1 MLMSVELFTSSLS
14 HLFHYRPFLV
24 TRIVS
29 AMLNKFKNAFFSV
42 VNNLDATSTDK
53 NNDIGPN
60 GEPKLPLKFPYSRP
74 HFLQLNGEDEIQVAG
89 DHAIRPIIV
98 PRDITK
104 IPWNS
109 GYAEA
114 VNAGK
119 SLRNEDQ
126 ARIHVGYLE
135 RRHSDNGHSAETT
148 EFHTPPSTP
157 EKDSTTQRPRQRI
170 PYAYFALF
178 DGHAGTGAAISAANE
193 LHCILHDKLMD
204 VIHHLLPPTDTG
216 ECAQNG
222 RNQVLWFPEREIS
235 VESFIVGALE
245 ATFHEMDNLIAEDR
259 FVYRV
264 TGGCTVV
271 VSLFICGKLFVSN
284 AGDSRAVLCRGRKAF
299 PLSNDFTPETERQ
312 RIRKLAALQPEL
324 LGGEYTA
331 LDFSRR
337 PNRRDIGQR
346 LLYREPHMTGWA
358 YKTVTPEDLKFPVVY
373 GEGKRSRVLA
383 TIGVTR
389 GFGDHDLRAP
399 NSNILIK
406 PFLSSQPEVRIVDI
420 EKEAIYETD
429 VLVMGT
435 DGLWDVTSNE
445 RVAESVQR
453 SLEQFPIEDSA
464 RYRYRFTSAAQD
476 LVMCSRGK
484 LNERSWR
491 TADSKSATIDDIS
504 VFVIPL
510 AAYKEEYLRWKLEME
525 SHTLRPET
533 KAADIPVNEPVGSLS
548 TVSVGNQPGR
558 MTEPANTNGTP
569 AVNETALSDPSL
581 DAVSVEKDEG
591 IVVMEEEA
599 AVVTA
604 ADSAL
609 PLNEAVDPLQI
620 PADGAA
626 GLENNE
632 SNS

>member
-1 MLMSVELFTSSLS
+1 M
-14 HLFHYRPFLV
+14 
-24 TRIVS
+24 
-29 AMLNKFKNAFFSV
+29 
-42 VNNLDATSTDK
+42 
-53 NNDIGPN
+53 
-60 GEPKLPLKFPYSRP
+60 
-74 HFLQLNGEDEIQVAG
+74 
-89 DHAIRPIIV
+89 
-98 PRDITK
+98 
-104 IPWNS
+104 
-109 GYAEA
+109 
-114 VNAGK
+114 
-119 SLRNEDQ
+119 
-126 ARIHVGYLE
+126 
-135 RRHSDNGHSAETT
+135 
-148 EFHTPPSTP
+148 
-157 EKDSTTQRPRQRI
+157 
-170 PYAYFALF
+170 
-178 DGHAGTGAAISAANE
+178 
-193 LHCILHDKLMD
+193 
-204 VIHHLLPPTDTG
+204 
-216 ECAQNG
+216 
-222 RNQVLWFPEREIS
+222 
-235 VESFIVGALE
+235 
-245 ATFHEMDNLIAEDR
+245 
-259 FVYRV
+259 
-264 TGGCTVV
+264 V

-406 PFLSSQPEVRIVDI
+406 PFLSSQPEVVISFFILLNILADHEYCILFDLIQVRIVDI

-599 AVVTA
+599 AVVTT